1 MSYTEKDKEL
11 AKAIELNALGY
22 VINYLRSWMQVFKN
36 VEASECKT
44 ETERAYQRGRYDA
57 FRMALDAAMRTQS
70 EIINGG
76 K

>member
-1 MSYTEKDKEL
+1 MSYTEKDKEI

-22 VINYLRSWMQVFKN
+22 VINYLHSWMCVFKN

-70 EIINGG
+70 EILNGG

>member
-1 MSYTEKDKEL
+1 MSDVDKKAF
-11 AKAIELNALGY
+11 AKSIELNALGY
-22 VINYLRSWMQVFKN
+22 VINYLRSWMCVFKN

-70 EIINGG
+70 EILNGG